1 METTH
6 SGALAT
12 AGRILAGL
20 AITAGAAYHALLWL
34 FVAAFQCDESC
45 DGGSWQT
52 TPGAWQWTAMG
63 VLGFASFVL
72 ALAFAVAFAVRR
84 SPRWLTI
91 GLAAAAAATAIAP
104 WVINA
109 GG

>member
-6 SGALAT
+6 NTALAT
-12 AGRILAGL
+12 AGRVLVGL
-20 AITAGAAYHALLWL
+20 AVTAGAAFHALLWL
-34 FVAAFQCDESC
+34 FVAGFQCDESC

-72 ALAFAVAFAVRR
+72 AAGFAIALALRG
-84 SPRWLTI
+84 PRWVTI
-91 GLAAAAAATAIAP
+91 GFAAAAAATAMAP
-104 WVINA
+104 WIINA
-109 GG
+109 T

>member
-6 SGALAT
+6 STALAT
-12 AGRILAGL
+12 AGRVLVGL
-20 AITAGAAYHALLWL
+20 AVTAGAAFHALLWL
-34 FVAAFQCDESC
+34 FVAGFQCDESC

-63 VLGFASFVL
+63 VLGFTSFVL
-72 ALAFAVAFAVRR
+72 TLVFAVAFAVRR
-84 SPRWLTI
+84 SPRWLPI
-91 GLAAAAAATAIAP
+91 ALAASAAATAIAP

-109 GG
+109 T

>member
-6 SGALAT
+6 SPALAT
-12 AGRILAGL
+12 VGRVLVGL
-20 AITAGAAYHALLWL
+20 AVTAGAAYHALLWL
-34 FVAAFQCDESC
+34 FVAALQCDESC
-45 DGGSWQT
+45 DGGSWQV

-72 ALAFAVAFAVRR
+72 TLAFAVAFAVRS
-84 SPRWLTI
+84 SPRWLTV

-104 WVINA
+104 WIINA
-109 GG
+109 T

>member
-1 METTH
+1 MGTTH
-6 SGALAT
+6 SPVLAT
-12 AGRILAGL
+12 AGRIFAGL
-20 AITAGAAYHALLWL
+20 AVTAGAAYHALFWL
-34 FVAAFQCDESC
+34 FVAALPCDESC
-45 DGGSWQT
+45 DGGSWQG

-72 ALAFAVAFAVRR
+72 ALAFAIAFAVRS

-91 GLAAAAAATAIAP
+91 GLAAAAAAAAIAP

-109 GG
+109 T